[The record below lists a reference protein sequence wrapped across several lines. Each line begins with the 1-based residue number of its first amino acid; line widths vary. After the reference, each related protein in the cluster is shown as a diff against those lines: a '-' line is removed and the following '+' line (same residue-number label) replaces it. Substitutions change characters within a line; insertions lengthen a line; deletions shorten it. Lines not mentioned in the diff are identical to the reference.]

1 MTRPTRTYHIARQ
14 IMTPA
19 GWTSVSSSSTSID
32 VITDNDFNGRYALLE
47 KTQRRSTVPKIRL
60 VSTYKTITTGTDLA
74 KIQRTKTKLEAK
86 ATKGA

>member
-19 GWTSVSSSSTSID
+19 GWTAVSSSTSID
-32 VITDNDFNGRYALLE
+32 AIVDKDFTGRYVLLE

-60 VSTYKTITTGTDLA
+60 VNTYKVITTGADLT
-74 KIQRTKTKLEAK
+74 KIQRTKAKLEAK